1 MIWNVKRRTGMH
13 THAQITF
20 TDLLDS
26 AAAAAT
32 FALCSYRN
40 FIRSHVYR
48 LHLPEHVQISVRRSF
63 YSLHIHYNDMLIQG
77 AQNKNKESRKK
88 AWNST
93 ALESIVLLIE
103 KKISFQYIFTML
115 IQRIQNDLLFHRF
128 FIIKRRRKLYIII
141 ERNHKIFG
149 AVSFVWSH
157 LSMLLALHDSLHFEW
172 WDKGIFHT
180 IC

>member
-1 MIWNVKRRTGMH
+1 MKSGCGGMIWNVKRRTGMH

-77 AQNKNKESRKK
+77 AQNKNKESKK
-88 AWNST
+88 SMNLYSTRINSVVDREKDQFSVYFHNAYT
-93 ALESIVLLIE
+93 AYSEWSLIPS
-103 KKISFQYIFTML
+103 SFFYQKT
-115 IQRIQNDLLFHRF
+115 
-128 FIIKRRRKLYIII
+128 
-141 ERNHKIFG
+141 
-149 AVSFVWSH
+149 
-157 LSMLLALHDSLHFEW
+157 
-172 WDKGIFHT
+172 
-180 IC
+180 

>member
-1 MIWNVKRRTGMH
+1 MKSGCGGMIWNVKRRTGMH

-77 AQNKNKESRKK
+77 AQNKNKESRIKSMNLYSTRI
-88 AWNST
+88 NSCR
-93 ALESIVLLIE
+93 LRKRSVFSIFSQCLCSVFRM
-103 KKISFQYIFTML
+103 ISYSIG
-115 IQRIQNDLLFHRF
+115 F
-128 FIIKRRRKLYIII
+128 FLSKDVENYRYIII

-157 LSMLLALHDSLHFEW
+157 LSMLLALHDSVHF
-172 WDKGIFHT
+172 
-180 IC
+180 